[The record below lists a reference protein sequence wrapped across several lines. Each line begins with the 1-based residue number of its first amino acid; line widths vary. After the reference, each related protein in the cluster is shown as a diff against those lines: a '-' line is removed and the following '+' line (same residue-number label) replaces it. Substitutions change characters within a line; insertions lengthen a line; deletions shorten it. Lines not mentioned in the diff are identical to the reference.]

1 MEKLNFFGNFLSV
14 KFSLLGRTISKYPY
28 WFFAIPVFFSVL
40 LSIGNF
46 YTKFDKNFDYL
57 LSADRGRAFS
67 NNAFIRKTF
76 PMNTSSFVD
85 ELRFSKRPEALIVC
99 FVRKDGKSVLEKN
112 SLLEIAIA
120 DEIIKNT
127 TFVLDGKTI
136 GYFNICGMVRGRCYE
151 NSIIGMKSHIDDIAS
166 KRKRLKYPVDIDAL
180 TYNFQ
185 LFMVNFGGVTTNA
198 NDEIEEAK
206 SIRLV
211 YHVDESDLH
220 KGSEISEWRKIA
232 YKRIKQYS
240 FEHIEPFLDPF
251 LSMEIDIEILSGS
264 TRKYI
269 AVVLIVITVFSMIT
283 LISNDCVRSK
293 PWLGLASV
301 TSAGLA
307 VGSAFGFLSFCGIE
321 STDCNIIIPF
331 LILVTEVDDAYVLIA
346 CWRSTN
352 VAGNV
357 QKRME
362 ETYLEAS
369 VPITIAS
376 LTNILSYS
384 IGLLVPFPVVRFYC
398 IYALT
403 CLVFAYLYQ
412 LTFFGGCMALTGYSE
427 EKRLHAFYF
436 TVTPKERTYEERNS
450 EDFYMKIF
458 RDKIGET
465 IFHPLSK
472 AIILLLYVL
481 NLSFGIWKF
490 TTLKDGLNVEEIY
503 PRTSEVSESIRIYY
517 NYFSDYPYS
526 IHIIVNETVDYS
538 LPEVQKSLDK
548 LFKTLESHPN
558 IADSHL
564 TMSWLKYYK
573 EFQEKEVARY
583 SFRGYD
589 LSKKQ
594 DFIDGLRNVFLKL
607 KPAEHFSNDIVF
619 NKNYTEITCSRFFV
633 TAKNIHNIRTD
644 EKLMDYLWKMEK
656 KSPFK
661 VIFHH
666 FLTNVMEQNLIIRQ
680 VTYQLFWVTA
690 LCTIFIFI
698 LFVPSITCVVVETI
712 CVVSTMIETLGY
724 MNVLGVNLDMVSML
738 SLILC
743 AGFCINYPTHVC
755 YAYFRS
761 SEDSNKEKLKN
772 SLYKTGFPILQGTLS
787 TVLGI
792 LILLINETYAFTTVV
807 KIVFL
812 IAFLTAFHTIF
823 VIPVMLTL
831 ICVRSKKTFFFA
843 LQK

>member
-331 LILVTEVDDAYVLIA
+331 LIL
-346 CWRSTN
+346 
-352 VAGNV
+352 
-357 QKRME
+357 
-362 ETYLEAS
+362 
-369 VPITIAS
+369 
-376 LTNILSYS
+376 
-384 IGLLVPFPVVRFYC
+384 
-398 IYALT
+398 
-403 CLVFAYLYQ
+403 
-412 LTFFGGCMALTGYSE
+412 
-427 EKRLHAFYF
+427 
-436 TVTPKERTYEERNS
+436 VTPKERTYEERNS

>member
-1 MEKLNFFGNFLSV
+1 
-14 KFSLLGRTISKYPY
+14 
-28 WFFAIPVFFSVL
+28 
-40 LSIGNF
+40 
-46 YTKFDKNFDYL
+46 
-57 LSADRGRAFS
+57 
-67 NNAFIRKTF
+67 
-76 PMNTSSFVD
+76 MNTSSFVD

-99 FVRKDGKSVLEKN
+99 FVRKDGKSMLEKN
-112 SLLEIAIA
+112 SLSEIAIA
-120 DEIIKNT
+120 DEIIKNV
-127 TFVLDGKTI
+127 TFVFDGKTI

-151 NSIIGMKSHIDDIAS
+151 NSIISMKSYIDDIVS

-180 TYNFQ
+180 TYTFQ
-185 LFMVNFGGVTTNA
+185 LFAVNFGGVTTNA
-198 NDEIEEAK
+198 NDEIEKAK
-206 SIRLV
+206 SIRLI
-211 YHVDESDLH
+211 YYVDESNLVKD
-220 KGSEISEWRKIA
+220 SQVSEWRKIA

-240 FEHIEPFLDPF
+240 FKHIKPFLDPF
-251 LSMEIDIEILSGS
+251 LSMEIDIEMLSGF

-269 AVVLIVITVFSMIT
+269 AVVLIVIAVFSMIT
-283 LISNDCVRSK
+283 LISNDYVRSK

-301 TSAGLA
+301 ASTGLA
-307 VGSAFGFLSFCGIE
+307 VGSAFGVLSFCGIE
-321 STDCNIIIPF
+321 STDWNITIPF

-352 VAGNV
+352 VADNV

-384 IGLLVPFPVVRFYC
+384 VGLLAPFPIVKFYC

-403 CLVFAYLYQ
+403 CLVFTYLYQ
-412 LTFFGGCMALTGYSE
+412 LTFFGGCVAISGYSE
-427 EKRLHAFYF
+427 EKRRHTFYL
-436 TVTPKERTYEERNS
+436 TVTEERTYEERNS
-450 EDFYMKIF
+450 KDFYMKIF

-465 IFHPLSK
+465 IFHPSSK

-481 NLSFGIWKF
+481 NLSLGIWKV
-490 TTLKDGLNVEEIY
+490 TTLKDGLDMKKFY
-503 PRTSEVSESIRIYY
+503 PRNSEVSESFRIYY
-517 NYFSDYPYS
+517 NYYSEYPYP
-526 IHIIVNETVDYS
+526 IHIIINETVDYS
-538 LPEVQKSLDK
+538 LPEVQKSLDN
-548 LFKTLESHPN
+548 LFKALENHPN
-558 IADSHL
+558 IADSRL

-573 EFQEKEVARY
+573 EFQEKEIARY
-583 SFRGYD
+583 SLRGYD

-644 EKLMDYLWKMEK
+644 QKLTDYLRKMEK
-656 KSPFK
+656 KTPFK

-666 FLTNVMEQNLIIRQ
+666 FLTNIIEQTLIIRQ

-690 LCTIFIFI
+690 LCTIIIFI
-698 LFVPSITCVVVETI
+698 LFIPSITCVVVETI
-712 CVVSTMIETLGY
+712 CIVSTMIETLGY

-761 SEDSNKEKLKN
+761 SEESNKEKLKN

-792 LILLINETYAFTTVV
+792 LVLLIHKMYAFTTFV

-812 IAFLTAFHTIF
+812 IAFLTAFHAIF

-831 ICVRSKKTFFFA
+831 IS
-843 LQK
+843 